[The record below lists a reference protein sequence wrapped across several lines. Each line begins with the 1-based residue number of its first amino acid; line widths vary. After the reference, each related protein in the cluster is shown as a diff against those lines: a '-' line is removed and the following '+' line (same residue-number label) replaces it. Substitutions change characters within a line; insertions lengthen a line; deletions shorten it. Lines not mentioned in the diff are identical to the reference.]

1 MASPIRCGK
10 QALDMKLRG
19 RLTNADFGFDPIGLL
34 KGLCGVLLGCTR
46 HDEGART
53 TLIGCLATHDDLEIT
68 VLRKLVMIVTRDH
81 MLPLSEQQRL
91 AALVEAVAEEACR
104 HGAAVGG
111 AVAVGGGKA
120 AANGCGA
127 DTTAGAPG
135 APAETSIFAVL
146 EREIGVLGS
155 EIGVLGSELG
165 VLGSEIGEI
174 GPSGSASGSAA
185 ASEGVEEEAAY
196 VAALEGFVFD
206 QADLLSDRAPQRHH
220 YADQAAAAEGGGA
233 LPALRKKLM
242 KEVRAPG

>member
-34 KGLCGVLLGCTR
+34 KGLCGVLLGCSR

-53 TLIGCLATHDDLEIT
+53 TLIGCLATHDDLEIP
-68 VLRKLVMIVTRDH
+68 VLRKLLMIVTRDH
-81 MLPLSEQQRL
+81 MLPLPEQRRL
-91 AALVEAVAEEACR
+91 AALVEAIAEEACR

-111 AVAVGGGKA
+111 AVAGGGGKG

-155 EIGVLGSELG
+155 G
-165 VLGSEIGEI
+165 I
-174 GPSGSASGSAA
+174 GPSGTASGSGA

-206 QADLLSDRAPQRHH
+206 QAELLSDRAPQRHH

-242 KEVRAPG
+242 KEVRAPADDR